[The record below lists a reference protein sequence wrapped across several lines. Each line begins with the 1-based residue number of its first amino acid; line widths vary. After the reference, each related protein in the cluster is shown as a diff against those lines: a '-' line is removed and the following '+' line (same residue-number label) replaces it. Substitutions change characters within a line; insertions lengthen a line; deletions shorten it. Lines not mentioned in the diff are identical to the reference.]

1 MLKGSSEDSIYE
13 NLHET
18 VEFIRSKTQLKP
30 RVGIILGSGMGSVA
44 EIVKSEVTL
53 DYSTIPYFGS
63 TSVEGHRGRLVLGHV
78 GDTPVA
84 LLQGRLHLY
93 EGHSMAQVVFPTRVL
108 SMLGVE
114 ALIVTNAA
122 GGLSKKMSPGDFM
135 VISDHINLMGD
146 NPLKGKNLDQIG
158 PRFPDMT
165 EAYDREFLNLALGVA
180 KKLKIPMTSG
190 VYIGLQGPTYETPAE
205 VRYLQI
211 IGGQAVGMST
221 VPEVIAANHFG
232 VRVCGI
238 SCITNPAAGIS
249 KKKLSHAEVTEVA
262 KHVENQFKS
271 FVSDLIF
278 KIAENLSE
286 AH

>member
-1 MLKGSSEDSIYE
+1 MPEESIYE

-30 RVGIILGSGMGSVA
+30 RIGIILGSGMGRVA
-44 EIVKSEVTL
+44 EIVKPEVTL
-53 DYSTIPYFGS
+53 DYASIPYFGS

-78 GDTPVA
+78 GSTPVA
-84 LLQGRLHLY
+84 LLEGRLHLY

-108 SMLGVE
+108 SMLGIE
-114 ALIVTNAA
+114 GLIVTNAA
-122 GGLSKKMSPGDFM
+122 GGLSKKMNPGDFM
-135 VISDHINLMGD
+135 AITDHINLMGD
-146 NPLKGKNLDQIG
+146 NPLKGKNLDQMG

-165 EAYDREFLNLALGVA
+165 EAYDPKFTELTMKLA
-180 KKLKIPMTSG
+180 KKLKVPMTSG

-249 KKKLSHAEVTEVA
+249 KTKLSHTEVTEVG
-262 KHVENQFKS
+262 KKVEHQFKG
-271 FVSDLIF
+271 FITEL
-278 KIAENLSE
+278 IAELTENLNE
-286 AH
+286 TH